1 MGLTFMTLVFCLLGL
16 LISAA
21 VIDIISKYDDH
32 KEDSDDEIPTDDLIR
47 RETLKKDKH
56 DTID

>member
-1 MGLTFMTLVFCLLGL
+1 MGLTFMTLVFCIMGL

-21 VIDIISKYDDH
+21 VIDTFSKYDDH
-32 KEDSDDEIPTDDLIR
+32 KESQDDIPTDDLIR